1 MVAAQLL
8 DKTMTKIAFLP
19 SLLTPQSIALLHAVH
34 HHGSMAAA
42 ARALGQ
48 VPSALSYRMRQLE
61 ETLDVLLLDRSS
73 RQARLTDAGRELM
86 QEGSRLLLEFEA
98 LALRVK
104 RVATGWEPQL
114 TLAVDTVISQAT
126 LMDLCHEFFQLGAP
140 TRLRIRQEAL
150 SGTLAVLLEGRA
162 DLAIGVSESG
172 GALDQSVQTLL
183 LGHLAFVYAV
193 APGHPLASALEPISD
208 AQLMLH
214 RAVAVADSVARGSG
228 WTVGLLG
235 GQDIFTVHSMPEK
248 LAAQVR
254 GIGGGFL
261 PEHLARPLIEAGQ
274 LVEKSTQRTSR
285 LQPLL
290 AAWRRTP
297 NSSQHAPGQALQW
310 WLSQIN
316 KPHTRKALLGQK

>member
-1 MVAAQLL
+1 MLNKSV
-8 DKTMTKIAFLP
+8 TKSPFLP
-19 SLLTPQSIALLHAVH
+19 SLLTPQSIALLQAVH

-48 VPSALSYRMRQLE
+48 VPSALSYRMRRLE
-61 ETLDVLLLDRSS
+61 EALDVLLLDRSS
-73 RQARLTDAGRELM
+73 RHARLTDAGRELM

-114 TLAVDTVISQAT
+114 TLAVDTVICQPT
-126 LMDLCHEFFQLGAP
+126 LVDLCQEFFQLGAP

-162 DLAIGVSESG
+162 DLAIGVTEAG
-172 GALDQSVQTLL
+172 GAMDQSVQTLL
-183 LGHLAFVYAV
+183 LGHMGFVYAV
-193 APGHPLASALEPISD
+193 APQHPLAAAQEPISD

-214 RAVAVADSVARGSG
+214 RAVAVADSVARGNG
-228 WTVGLLG
+228 WTFGLLG
-235 GQDIFTVHSMPEK
+235 GQEIFTVSGMPEK

-261 PEHLARPLIEAGQ
+261 PEHLARPQIEAGH
-274 LVEKSTQRTSR
+274 LVEKSMQRTSR

-310 WLSQIN
+310 WLAQLD
-316 KPHTRKALLGQK
+316 KPHTRKALLGQR